1 MRELIVDNFAGGG
14 GASEG
19 IEQAINRP
27 VDIAINHDEKAIEM
41 HKVNHPHTKHY
52 IEDVWDVDLVE
63 ATQGQPVGLAWF
75 SPDCKH
81 FSKAK
86 GGKPVDKNIRGLAWV
101 AVKWAKLVHPRIIVL
116 ENVEEFRTWGPLI
129 KDEQGNLYP
138 DPDKKGQT
146 FDLFI
151 KALERHGYKVQ
162 FRELRACDYG
172 APTTRKRFFMIARCD
187 GQKIVF
193 PEPTHGDPEGIE
205 VRCGLLKPW
214 RTAAECIDWSIPI
227 QSIFERKKPLAEKTL
242 ERIARGIQKFVI
254 DAEQPYILDDKSMFL
269 QHYYGQQGEEVRGSG
284 LNEPIATIPTAN
296 RFGLV
301 TAFIS
306 RQFKTGV
313 GHELDKPLATT
324 TTVNKSNLVTA
335 FLLKYYSGDKNTGQS
350 LNEPLHTITTKD
362 RFGIVTVKGED
373 YQIVDI
379 GMRMLKPH
387 ELFKAQGFPSDYIID
402 VDSKG
407 NPYPLTQQTAK
418 VGNSVCPP
426 LAKAIVEANYKEKS
440 YENVI

>member
-1 MRELIVDNFAGGG
+1 
-14 GASEG
+14 
-19 IEQAINRP
+19 
-27 VDIAINHDEKAIEM
+27 
-41 HKVNHPHTKHY
+41 
-52 IEDVWDVDLVE
+52 
-63 ATQGQPVGLAWF
+63 
-75 SPDCKH
+75 
-81 FSKAK
+81 
-86 GGKPVDKNIRGLAWV
+86 
-101 AVKWAKLVHPRIIVL
+101 
-116 ENVEEFRTWGPLI
+116 
-129 KDEQGNLYP
+129 
-138 DPDKKGQT
+138 
-146 FDLFI
+146 
-151 KALERHGYKVQ
+151 
-162 FRELRACDYG
+162 
-172 APTTRKRFFMIARCD
+172 
-187 GQKIVF
+187 
-193 PEPTHGDPEGIE
+193 
-205 VRCGLLKPW
+205 
-214 RTAAECIDWSIPI
+214 
-227 QSIFERKKPLAEKTL
+227 
-242 ERIARGIQKFVI
+242 
-254 DAEQPYILDDKSMFL
+254 MFL